1 MMRMPDGSYYFG
13 DFKEGKRH
21 GAGMS
26 VSANGVVYEGEFFSD
41 MRDGCGCL
49 WTKSGPAYFGDF
61 RYCFSHFYVFFVH
74 VHVQYTYN
82 VRICTEGPVAY
93 FHIFRRV
100 AP

>member
-21 GAGMS
+21 GAGMN

-49 WTKSGPAYFGDF
+49 WTKSGPAYFGDTPDCFCTLHSF
-61 RYCFSHFYVFFVH
+61 RESAFDKPAKNDLFFVN
-74 VHVQYTYN
+74 T
-82 VRICTEGPVAY
+82 
-93 FHIFRRV
+93 HIRSSSM
-100 AP
+100 